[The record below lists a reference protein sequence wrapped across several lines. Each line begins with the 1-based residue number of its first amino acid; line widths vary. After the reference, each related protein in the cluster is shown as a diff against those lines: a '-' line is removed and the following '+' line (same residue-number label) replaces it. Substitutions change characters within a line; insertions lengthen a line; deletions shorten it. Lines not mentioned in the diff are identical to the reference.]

1 MIREGGGSISFPF
14 ALIKYMGKTKKS
26 AAKVVSAAILGLDG
40 ETVLIAGRAYHILPP
55 TIRKIALAAYHL
67 ADMREAETLRE
78 LIHSLGQPEPICKAL
93 SCLIRGDES
102 LWEDFMEGTL
112 EEVTDALLIA
122 YRLASAE
129 NFWKLSALARNVANL
144 TAKQRL

>member
-1 MIREGGGSISFPF
+1 MASFPSLF
-14 ALIKYMGKTKKS
+14 VFRYMGKTKKS

-67 ADMREAETLRE
+67 ADMEEAQTLRE
-78 LIHSLGQPEPICKAL
+78 LMLSIGNPEPMCKAL
-93 SCLIRGDES
+93 SCMIKGDES
-102 LWEDFMEGTL
+102 LWEDLMEGTL
-112 EEVTDALLIA
+112 EEVTNALVTA
-122 YRLASAE
+122 YTLSSAE
-129 NFWKLSALARNVANL
+129 NFWKLSVLARNVANL

>member
-1 MIREGGGSISFPF
+1 
-14 ALIKYMGKTKKS
+14 MGKTRKS
-26 AAKVVSAAILGLDG
+26 AAKVVSAALLGLDG

-67 ADMREAETLRE
+67 SDMKDAGTLKE
-78 LIHSLGQPEPICKAL
+78 LIHSVGQPEPICKAL

-112 EEVTDALLIA
+112 EEVTSALEVA
-122 YRLASAE
+122 YTLSSAE
-129 NFWKLSALARNVANL
+129 NFWRLSALARNVANL